1 MRYQGL
7 LYRCINPV
15 FAAEPLSGRGAKLY
29 GGRFNAKGVA
39 ALYTSLSIETAIREA
54 NQAGSLQPTL
64 MVSYAA
70 DLRPVFD
77 ATVAANLLPYGM
89 TPVALAADDWRDQMR
104 AKGRSDTQEFA
115 AALVRDGFV
124 GMVVPSF
131 AAGVRASDLNMVLWE
146 WQRPGARI
154 ALVDDEG
161 RLGLREAG
169 HWRRGK
175 LG

>member
-1 MRYQGL
+1 MQYRGP

-15 FAAEPLSGRGAKLY
+15 FAAEPLSGKGAKLY
-29 GGRFNAKGVA
+29 GGRFNAKGTA

-54 NQAGSLQPTL
+54 NQAGSLQPTM
-64 MVSYAA
+64 MVRYDA

-89 TPVALAADDWRDQMR
+89 TPAALAADDWRDQMR
-104 AKGRSDTQEFA
+104 LKGRADTQEFA
-115 AALVRDGFV
+115 AALVKEGFV

-131 AAGVRASDLNMVLWE
+131 AAGVRGSDLNMVLWE
-146 WQRPGARI
+146 WQRLGVQI

-161 RLGLREAG
+161 RLGLRAAD
-169 HWRRGK
+169 H
-175 LG
+175 